1 MLGEAVTDNDIALV
15 VSRATGIP
23 VHNLMMG
30 EREKLLQM
38 EKTLAARVKGQN
50 DAVSA
55 VRYNLLSQPLPHI
68 EAAVIRL
75 Y

>member
-23 VHNLMMG
+23 LQNLMMG

-38 EKTLAARVKGQN
+38 EKVLASRVKGQN
-50 DAVSA
+50 DAVTA
-55 VRYNLLSQPLPHI
+55 VR
-68 EAAVIRL
+68 
-75 Y
+75 

>member
-23 VHNLMMG
+23 LHNLMMS

-38 EKTLAARVKGQN
+38 EKSLASRVKGQN
-50 DAVSA
+50 EAVIA
-55 VRYNLLSQPLPHI
+55 VRHACLELSRQL
-68 EAAVIRL
+68 A
-75 Y
+75 